1 LSGTTDVIQGF
12 AATAPPRSCVP
23 GGVHGDARLR
33 QGVKRAARE
42 RGLGCR
48 TRAVHAGGL
57 AVVVVELEPGA
68 GVDDEARELAGARGD
83 VDVVSR
89 ATPEQ
94 RARS

>member
-1 LSGTTDVIQGF
+1 
-12 AATAPPRSCVP
+12 
-23 GGVHGDARLR
+23 
-33 QGVKRAARE
+33 
-42 RGLGCR
+42 
-48 TRAVHAGGL
+48 VHAGGL